1 MTTPIPA
8 RETLF
13 RKLTMLA
20 KILGFFG
27 LTSCAL
33 PRAPGESPELRAVRE
48 KDKIAVFF
56 IGNSYSF
63 GVPGQFK
70 KIAEAEGRKVRVGHS
85 TYGGWTLA
93 KHAAHAPTLE
103 KLRKGNWEVVVI
115 QEQSLVPS
123 HQERMRRK
131 VMDPAL
137 GFLVSEARAAGAVP
151 LLYQTWGRRDG
162 DPERPDDDFIEMNSR
177 VRSGYR
183 AASQNAGGLDIVP
196 AGEAWEREFVAGRG
210 KELFKEDG
218 SHPSSYGNEVTARE
232 FYRVIFGGM
241 GEAF

>member
-1 MTTPIPA
+1 
-8 RETLF
+8 
-13 RKLTMLA
+13 
-20 KILGFFG
+20 
-27 LTSCAL
+27 
-33 PRAPGESPELRAVRE
+33 
-48 KDKIAVFF
+48 
-56 IGNSYSF
+56 
-63 GVPGQFK
+63 
-70 KIAEAEGRKVRVGHS
+70 
-85 TYGGWTLA
+85 
-93 KHAAHAPTLE
+93 
-103 KLRKGNWEVVVI
+103 
-115 QEQSLVPS
+115 
-123 HQERMRRK
+123 MRRK

-196 AGEAWEREFVAGRG
+196 AGDAWEREFVAGRG

-232 FYRVIFGGM
+232 FYRVIFGEP

>member
-8 RETLF
+8 RENLF

-33 PRAPGESPELRAVRE
+33 PPAPGEPEKLGAVRE
-48 KDKIAVFF
+48 KEEVAVFF

-63 GVPGQFK
+63 GVPKQFS
-70 KIAEAEGRKVRVGHS
+70 KIAGSRGRKVRVGHS

-93 KHAAHAPTLE
+93 KHAAHPPTLE
-103 KLRKGNWEVVVI
+103 KLRSGKWDVVVI

-123 HQERMRRK
+123 RHERMRRK
-131 VMDPAL
+131 VMDPAV

-162 DPERPDDDFIEMNSR
+162 DPDRPGDDFIEMNSR
-177 VRSGYR
+177 VRNGYR
-183 AASQNAGGLDIVP
+183 AASENAGGVAIVP
-196 AGEAWEREFVAGRG
+196 AGDAWEREFVAGRG
-210 KELFKEDG
+210 RDLFIDDG
-218 SHPSSYGNEVTARE
+218 SHPSSFGNEITARE
-232 FYRVIFGGM
+232 FYRVIFGGV
-241 GEAF
+241 GDAF